1 MSRRFNVVR
10 VDMAALAHNLDQ
22 VRQLVGAGVK
32 VMAVV
37 KADAYGHGVVP
48 VGLHFARCGAD
59 ALGVMDLHEA
69 VLLRDAGVDIPIFI
83 LAGLDPRDC
92 GEVLDRDLTPFVY
105 EPGLA
110 RALNEAARS
119 RDRRVPI
126 HLKMD
131 TGMYRLGA
139 PIDEAESFLKEIH
152 GLEFLEV
159 TGLAT
164 HFADADLKDGDFIE
178 LQLERLEGLIDRAR
192 ELGFSQ
198 LSLNNAANSAAVL
211 SLKRAHLE
219 LVRPGLMLYGDY
231 PAEHLKNRAVLKP
244 AMSMA
249 SRVIQVKKVPAGGTV
264 SYGRTW
270 TAESETTVATLPL
283 GYAHGFNRLLSNQGW
298 ALIRGQRAPIRGRVC
313 MNLTMFDVTH
323 IPGVVPGDEAVLL
336 GGSGGEAITGGE
348 IAGLTNTISYEV
360 FCNLGSLNRREYI

>member
-1 MSRRFNVVR
+1 MSRRFNIVR
-10 VDMAALAHNLDQ
+10 VDLSALAHNLDQ
-22 VRQLVGAGVK
+22 VRQLVDSRVK

-37 KADAYGHGVVP
+37 KADAYGHGLVP
-48 VGLHFARCGAD
+48 VGRHLAQCGAD
-59 ALGVMDLHEA
+59 ALGVMDLNEA
-69 VLLRDAGVDIPIFI
+69 VLLRDAGLDLPIFI

-119 RDRRVPI
+119 RDRLFPV

-131 TGMYRLGA
+131 TGMNRLGA
-139 PIDEAESFLKEIH
+139 TPSEAESFLTEIH
-152 GLEFLEV
+152 GLENLAV

-164 HFADADLKDGDFIE
+164 HFADADLKDGDFID
-178 LQLERLEGLIDRAR
+178 LQLGRLEGLIGRAR
-192 ELGFSQ
+192 EMGFDQLG
-198 LSLNNAANSAAVL
+198 LSNAANSAAVM
-211 SLKRAHLE
+211 SLPRAHLDM
-219 LVRPGLMLYGDY
+219 VRPGLMLYGDY
-231 PAEHLKNRAVLKP
+231 PAEHLRTRADLKP
-244 AMSMA
+244 AMSMV
-249 SRVIQVKKVPAGGTV
+249 SQVIQVKKVPAGGTV

-270 TAESETTVATLPL
+270 TAEQETTIAILPL
-283 GYAHGFNRLLSNQGW
+283 GYTHGFKRLFSNNGW

-323 IPGVVPGDEAVLL
+323 IPGVVPGDEVVLL
-336 GGSGGEAITGGE
+336 GGQGGENLTGGE
-348 IAGLTNTISYEV
+348 LAELAGTISYEI

>member
-1 MSRRFNVVR
+1 MSRPFNIVR
-10 VDMAALAHNLDQ
+10 VDLAALAHNLDQ
-22 VRQLVGAGVK
+22 VRQLVGSGIK

-37 KADAYGHGVVP
+37 KADAYGHGLVP
-48 VGLHFARCGAD
+48 VGRHLAQCGAD

-69 VLLRDAGVDIPIFI
+69 VLLRDAGVDLPIFI
-83 LAGLDPRDC
+83 LAGVDPQDC

-105 EPGLA
+105 ELGLA

-119 RDRRVPI
+119 RGRLFPI

-139 PIDEAESFLKEIH
+139 TTAEGESFLKEIL
-152 GLEFLEV
+152 GLKHLAV

-178 LQLERLEGLIDRAR
+178 LQLSRLEGWIGRAR
-192 ELGFSQ
+192 EMGFGQ
-198 LSLNNAANSAAVL
+198 ISLNNAANSAAVL
-211 SLKRAHLE
+211 SLPRAHLDM
-219 LVRPGLMLYGDY
+219 VRPGLMLYGDY
-231 PAEHLKNRAVLKP
+231 PAEHLKSRADLKP
-244 AMSMA
+244 AMSMV
-249 SRVIQVKKVPAGGTV
+249 SQVIQVKKVPAGGTV

-270 TAESETTVATLPL
+270 TADRETVIAVLPL
-283 GYAHGFNRLLSNQGW
+283 GYTHGFKRLFSNNGW

-313 MNLTMFDVTH
+313 MNLTMFDVTD

-336 GGSGGEAITGGE
+336 GSRGGETITGGDLAE
-348 IAGLTNTISYEV
+348 LAGTISYEI
-360 FCNLGSLNRREYI
+360 FCNLGSLNRREYV